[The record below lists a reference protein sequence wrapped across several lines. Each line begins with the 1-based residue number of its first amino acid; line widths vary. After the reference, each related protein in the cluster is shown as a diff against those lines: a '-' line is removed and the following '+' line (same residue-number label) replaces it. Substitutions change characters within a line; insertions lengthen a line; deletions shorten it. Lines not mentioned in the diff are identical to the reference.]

1 MSNRGV
7 LVAKY
12 HKLLSFSWILMF
24 QIWQKKKKSHT
35 SNFWRIRNEIQHIL
49 LHNFFLGSVH
59 KYSGG
64 GRVGK
69 SRRDH
74 FVVQKG
80 GSKNNKAGM
89 GDQKF

>member
-24 QIWQKKKKSHT
+24 QIWQKKKKSHI
-35 SNFWRIRNEIQHIL
+35 SNFWRIRNEIKHIL
-49 LHNFFLGSVH
+49 LHNFFLGSVY

-64 GRVGK
+64 GGWENQEGIILWFK
-69 SRRDH
+69 
-74 FVVQKG
+74 KG
-80 GSKNNKAGM
+80 GSKK
-89 GDQKF
+89 K

>member
-24 QIWQKKKKSHT
+24 QIWQKNIQKSHI
-35 SNFWRIRNEIQHIL
+35 SNFWRIRNEMKHIL

-64 GRVGK
+64 RGWANQEGVILWFK
-69 SRRDH
+69 
-74 FVVQKG
+74 KG
-80 GSKNNKAGM
+80 GIKEK
-89 GDQKF
+89 

>member
-1 MSNRGV
+1 
-7 LVAKY
+7 
-12 HKLLSFSWILMF
+12 MF
-24 QIWQKKKKSHT
+24 QIWQKKKKKKKKGHI
-35 SNFWRIRNEIQHIL
+35 SNFWRIRNEIKHIL

-74 FVVQKG
+74 FVVPKG
-80 GSKNNKAGM
+80 GIKEK
-89 GDQKF
+89 